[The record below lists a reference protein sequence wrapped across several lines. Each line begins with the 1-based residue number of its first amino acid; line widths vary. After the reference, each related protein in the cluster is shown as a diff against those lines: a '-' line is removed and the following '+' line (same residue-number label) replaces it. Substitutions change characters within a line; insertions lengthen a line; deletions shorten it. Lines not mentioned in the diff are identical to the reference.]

1 MRIHELGDGTPE
13 VAVVG
18 AIHGDEP
25 CGARAI
31 DRLVDAAPAVERP
44 VKLVV
49 ANEEAAARGER
60 YVDEDLNRAFPGDP
74 NADSHERRL
83 AHALKRELRDCTTL
97 AFHSTQSYA
106 DPFAIIDTVDPV
118 SRSVCKRLPIE
129 LVVETGDRTDGRLI
143 AHARS
148 IEVECGL
155 QGSATAARNA
165 WDVLRHFLAATDVLW
180 TPDDLPPAS
189 EGDFADTDSGA
200 VDASAST
207 GDEASASTGEEAP
220 AADAASDGGEPV
232 DAAGGSDGAP
242 DADGAGTADA
252 AGDDGRDVPVFRF
265 GDPIPKPPGERY
277 EVFVDNFTH
286 VPAETR
292 FAAVDGES
300 LHAETDFYPILLSAN
315 GYESIFGYAGEHVG
329 TLD

>member
-106 DPFAIIDTVDPV
+106 DPFAIIDTVDPI

-129 LVVETGDRTDGRLI
+129 VVVETGDRTDGRLI

-155 QGSATAARNA
+155 QGSAAAARNA

-180 TPDDLPPAS
+180 TPDDLPAAR
-189 EGDFADTDSGA
+189 EGDFAA
-200 VDASAST
+200 DA
-207 GDEASASTGEEAP
+207 AP
-220 AADAASDGGEPV
+220 PADAASDGGEPV
-232 DAAGGSDGAP
+232 GTAAVDGNEAAGGDEA
-242 DADGAGTADA
+242 ADA
-252 AGDDGRDVPVFRF
+252 ADTPAAVATDRAVPADDGREVPVFRF

-286 VPAETR
+286 VASGTR
-292 FAAVDGES
+292 FATVDGEA
-300 LHAETDFYPILLSAN
+300 LHAEADFYPILLSAN